1 MTCRILDND
10 TGRSACSHSRSN
22 SSNEIPHW
30 AFLLPLV
37 FVVPTALLDPVD
49 SETIQQLRSEVPGAP
64 VLPKPVL
71 RNGQAMG
78 LSLLPTN
85 KLHHRFKVGS
95 QSRANDE
102 RGNPNGYVS

>member
-1 MTCRILDND
+1 MILGPLRKESP
-10 TGRSACSHSRSN
+10 TFGTALGFLTSARYD
-22 SSNEIPHW
+22 
-30 AFLLPLV
+30 

-85 KLHHRFKVGS
+85 KLHHRFIVGS
-95 QSRANDE
+95 
-102 RGNPNGYVS
+102 